1 MFPSLLTIRIGLDP
15 NIGHVGGVMLTWHGV
30 FVAVGIAAGVWVA
43 AKIGRRYGY
52 SEDDIFGI
60 AFVGIVAG
68 IIGARSLYLAENFD
82 RVDWPLGALQ
92 INEGGISVWGGIIGG
107 LLGGL
112 LYGGWYKRLPLWR
125 GLDAGAFGLIL
136 GQGIGR
142 IGDVINGEH
151 ISRSSSLPWAV
162 EWTNPNSM
170 SFGNGPSHPVVA
182 YELLGDM
189 VIFGLLFLLLARY
202 RRAGLTFFSYLAL
215 YSVMRFGITYL
226 RWDSK
231 EVLGQWMN
239 VPQTVSA
246 VMLMVALAGF
256 WLRLRSPEEAT
267 HAEVE
272 MPRPDAR
279 PARHEAR
286 PAG

>member
-1 MFPSLLTIRIGLDP
+1 MGPTTAPALTIRIGIDP
-15 NIGHVGGVMLTWHGV
+15 NIGHFGGLMLTWHGV
-30 FVAVGIAAGVWVA
+30 FVAIAIAAGVWVA
-43 AKIGRRYGY
+43 GRIGRRYGY
-52 SEDDIFGI
+52 TENDIAYIAVAGI
-60 AFVGIVAG
+60 AAG
-68 IIGARSLYLAENFD
+68 IIGARALYLAENFD
-82 RVDWPLGALQ
+82 RVDWPLGAVR
-92 INEGGISVWGGIIGG
+92 IDEGGISVWGGIIGG

-112 LYGGWYKRLPLWR
+112 IYGGWYRRLPIWR
-125 GLDAGAFGLIL
+125 GLDAAAFGLIL

-151 ISRSSSLPWAV
+151 ISRTTSLPWAV

-182 YELLGDM
+182 YEFLGDM

-202 RRAGLTFFSYLAL
+202 RRAGLTFCSYLIL

-239 VPQTVSA
+239 VPQTVSVAMLA
-246 VMLMVALAGF
+246 VGLAGF
-256 WLRLRSPEEAT
+256 WARVRLPATAGDTALEA
-267 HAEVE
+267 AGVGA
-272 MPRPDAR
+272 AR
-279 PARHEAR
+279 QRA
-286 PAG
+286 